1 MAIVGMEGL
10 TNEQINLEL
19 QRGAKFVIYQYS
31 ISVLILSFKRP
42 SDIHFVK
49 SGESALLKG
58 LPYTLLSAVAGWWGV
73 PWGPIF
79 TIQALYNNFRGGK
92 DVTKELLATA
102 NAAPRTAAAP
112 AARSAA
118 A

>member
-1 MAIVGMEGL
+1 MAITGIEGL
-10 TNEQINLEL
+10 TTEQINLEL

-31 ISVLILSFKRP
+31 ISVLIMSFKRP

-49 SGESALLKG
+49 SGQSAVLKG
-58 LPYTLLSAVAGWWGV
+58 LPYTLLSAVAGWWGF

-79 TIQALYNNFRGGK
+79 TVQALYNNFRGGK

-102 NAAPRTAAAP
+102 NATPRTVVAQATK
-112 AARSAA
+112 SAA